1 MKETKKITPEEA
13 RVLAAYRVMAKIAI
27 RRAQKRAGL
36 DKKQEQS

>member
-1 MKETKKITPEEA
+1 MKEAKKITPEEA
-13 RVLAAYRVMAKIAI
+13 RVLAACRVMAKIAI